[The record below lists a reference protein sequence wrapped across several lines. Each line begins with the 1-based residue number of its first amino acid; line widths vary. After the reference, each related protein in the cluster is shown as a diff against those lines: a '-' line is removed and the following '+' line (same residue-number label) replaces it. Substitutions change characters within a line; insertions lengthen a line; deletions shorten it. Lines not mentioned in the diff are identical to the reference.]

1 MHLAQSLNHRLC
13 VEEVELHLRASVRR
27 QKHLQVLRRFRR
39 LALPDLALHV
49 LALQGQLLQG
59 HVDALTAILRS
70 EGEGFTALDYAEL
83 I

>member
-1 MHLAQSLNHRLC
+1 M
-13 VEEVELHLRASVRR
+13 
-27 QKHLQVLRRFRR
+27 LRRFRR